1 MCSALLKKNRELEE
15 AQKHLDDVF
24 HGRVEYDDDDDDNDE
39 VRDILKSYSKI
50 ISKCR
55 YSRSL
60 LAFTLTLNDIIHTV
74 A

>member
-55 YSRSL
+55 L
-60 LAFTLTLNDIIHTV
+60 LAFTTRVHTDIK
-74 A
+74 